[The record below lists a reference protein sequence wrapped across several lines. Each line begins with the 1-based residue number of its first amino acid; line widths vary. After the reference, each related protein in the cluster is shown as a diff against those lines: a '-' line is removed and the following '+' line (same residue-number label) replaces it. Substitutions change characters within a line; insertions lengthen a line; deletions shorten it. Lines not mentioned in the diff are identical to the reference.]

1 MSQDTESRQKRM
13 ITTLKKLELSKD
25 IAVELSILTTKQ
37 QISMIVDDF
46 SLIKG
51 SVYRLRELKNKNY
64 MRVCIEI
71 IHWLIRLIQVP

>member
-13 ITTLKKLELSKD
+13 IKTLKKLELSKD
-25 IAVELSILTTKQ
+25 IAVEFTTLATKQ

-71 IHWLIRLIQVP
+71 IRWLIRLIQVP